1 MMFCSTF
8 SSETSWKDWKMKP
21 MLRRRKMVR
30 FSSRMENRFWPS
42 IRTVPEVG
50 VSRAPMQLSRVL
62 LPEPDSPTT
71 AANSPFSR
79 EKDTFFRASTFASPL
94 P

>member
-1 MMFCSTF
+1 MNPIF
-8 SSETSWKDWKMKP
+8 
-21 MLRRRKMVR
+21 RRRKMVR
-30 FSSRMENRFWPS
+30 FSSPIENRFCPS
-42 IRTVPEVG
+42 IWTSPEVG

-79 EKDTFFRASTFASPL
+79 EKDTFFKASTLASPL